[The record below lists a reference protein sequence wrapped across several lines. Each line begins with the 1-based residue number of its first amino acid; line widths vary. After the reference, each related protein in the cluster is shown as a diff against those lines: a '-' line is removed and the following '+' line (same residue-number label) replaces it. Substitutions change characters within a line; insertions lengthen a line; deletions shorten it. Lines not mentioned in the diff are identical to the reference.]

1 MPFIAALLLFV
12 SFFLIRPFIPFP
24 PSPADPCR
32 GVASSVRPLCNQY
45 CTVEDC
51 DGFESS
57 RAICKQLRY
66 TFLRKTGRYVF
77 PCDIKLPAPRTPT
90 EPSEVDTPTATV
102 EPEAT
107 NTEEPTVEATATE
120 TMVETETPVPTET
133 STPTF
138 TPIDT
143 ATATTSPEGFATE

>member
-12 SFFLIRPFIPFP
+12 SFFLIRPFVPFP
-24 PSPADPCR
+24 PSPGDPCR
-32 GVASSVRPLCNQY
+32 GVASSVRQICNQY
-45 CTVEDC
+45 CTIEDC

-77 PCDIKLPAPRTPT
+77 PCDFKLPRTRTPT
-90 EPSEVDTPTATV
+90 ESGEDTPTATV
-102 EPEAT
+102 EPEPT
-107 NTEEPTVEATATE
+107 NTEVPTPTETIVGTQEPTATE
-120 TMVETETPVPTET
+120 TA
-133 STPTF
+133 TPTF

-143 ATATTSPEGFATE
+143 ATATSTPEGFATE